1 MLVRILAAAVGL
13 PLLLVI
19 VLLLPPIGTAVLFAL
34 ACAIGAYEMLWRTGL
49 LKHKRIVAYT
59 AVMSVAVVMWS
70 WLRGSAL
77 VSEQTLWI
85 SALLGLFLFS
95 SLLFCEL
102 LAGHTEL
109 KFSAFC
115 VALFSGIVYP
125 FLIGALVRLRC
136 MDGGNSGKYYILVAF
151 LISMVADSGAYF
163 AGRAFGKH
171 KLAPVVS
178 PKKTVEGAIG
188 GVIVNM
194 LGMILYTFLLNRFF
208 GFTQVNY
215 LYAAIYGLVG
225 AFGSILGDLTLS
237 VVKRQVGIKDYG
249 NLIPGHGGIL
259 DRFDSTM
266 ICAPIAEI
274 LILLVPFAV
283 K

>member
-34 ACAIGAYEMLWRTGL
+34 ACMAAAYEMLWRTGI
-49 LKHKRIVAYT
+49 LKHKRIVVYT
-59 AVMSVAVVMWS
+59 ALMTAAVVMWS
-70 WLRGSAL
+70 WLRACAV
-77 VSEQTLWI
+77 VSEQTLWL
-85 SALLGLFLFS
+85 SMLLGLFVYAC
-95 SLLFCEL
+95 LLFCEL
-102 LAGHTEL
+102 LAAHTEL
-109 KFSAFC
+109 KFTALC

-125 FLIGALVRLRC
+125 FLIGSLVRLRG
-136 MDGGNSGKYYILVAF
+136 MESGKYYILVAF
-151 LISMVADSGAYF
+151 IISMVADSGAYF
-163 AGRAFGKH
+163 VGRACGKH
-171 KLAPVVS
+171 KLASVVS

-188 GVIVNM
+188 GVVVNI
-194 LGMILYTFLLNRFF
+194 LGMVLYTFILNKCF

-215 LYAAIYGLVG
+215 FYAAIYGVVG
-225 AFGSILGDLTLS
+225 ALGSMLGDLTLS

-274 LILLVPFAV
+274 LILLLPFAV

>member
-19 VLLLPPIGTAVLFAL
+19 VLLLPPIGTAILFAL
-34 ACAIGAYEMLWRTGL
+34 ACMVAAYEMLWRTGI

-59 AVMSVAVVMWS
+59 ALMAAAV
-70 WLRGSAL
+70 
-77 VSEQTLWI
+77 VSEQTLWL
-85 SALLGLFLFS
+85 SMLLGLFVYGC
-95 SLLFCEL
+95 LLFTEL
-102 LAGHTEL
+102 LAAHTEL
-109 KFSAFC
+109 KFTALC

-125 FLIGALVRLRC
+125 FLIGALVRLRG
-136 MDGGNSGKYYILVAF
+136 MESGKYYILVTF
-151 LISMVADSGAYF
+151 IISMVADSGAYF
-163 AGRAFGKH
+163 VGRACGKH

-188 GVIVNM
+188 GVVVNI
-194 LGMILYTFLLNRFF
+194 LGMVLYTLILNKCF

-215 LYAAIYGLVG
+215 FYAAIYGVVG
-225 AFGSILGDLTLS
+225 AFGSMLGDLTLS

-274 LILLVPFAV
+274 LILLIPFAV

>member
-1 MLVRILAAAVGL
+1 MLTRILAAAVGL
-13 PLLLVI
+13 PVLLVI
-19 VLLLPPIGTAVLFAL
+19 VLLLPPIGTAILFAL
-34 ACAIGAYEMLWRTGL
+34 ACAVGAYEMLWRTGI

-59 AVMSVAVVMWS
+59 VVMSVAVVMWS
-70 WLRGSAL
+70 WLRACSI
-77 VSEQTLWI
+77 VSEQTLWL
-85 SALLGLFLFS
+85 SALIGLFLYAS
-95 SLLFCEL
+95 ILFCEL

-109 KFSAFC
+109 KFTALC
-115 VALFSGIVYP
+115 VTLFSGIVYP
-125 FLIGALVRLRC
+125 FLIGALVRLRG
-136 MDGGNSGKYYILVAF
+136 MDGGESGKYYILVAF
-151 LISMVADSGAYF
+151 LISMIADSGAYF
-163 AGRAFGKH
+163 VGRALGKH
-171 KLAPVVS
+171 KLAPIVS

-188 GVIVNM
+188 GVVTNII
-194 LGMILYTFLLNRFF
+194 GMVIYTLILNRFF

-215 LYAAIYGLVG
+215 FFAAIYGLVG
-225 AFGSILGDLTLS
+225 AFGSMLGDLTLS

-274 LILLVPFAV
+274 LILLIPFAV

>member
-13 PLLLVI
+13 PLLLAV

-34 ACAIGAYEMLWRTGL
+34 ACMVGAYEMLWRTGI
-49 LKHKRIVAYT
+49 LKHKRIVCYT
-59 AVMSVAVVMWS
+59 AVMAAAVVMWS
-70 WLRGSAL
+70 WLRACAV
-77 VSEQTLWI
+77 VSGQTLWL
-85 SALLGLFLFS
+85 SMLLGLFLYAC
-95 SLLFCEL
+95 LLFTEL
-102 LAGHTEL
+102 LAAHTEL
-109 KFSAFC
+109 KFTALC
-115 VALFSGIVYP
+115 VALFSGVVYP
-125 FLIGALVRLRC
+125 FLIGALVRLRGMEC
-136 MDGGNSGKYYILVAF
+136 GTYYIIVAF

-163 AGRAFGKH
+163 VGRAFGKH

-178 PKKTVEGAIG
+178 PKKTVEGAVG
-188 GVIVNM
+188 GVVVNI
-194 LGMILYTFLLNRFF
+194 LGMIVYTLILNKCF

-215 LYAAIYGLVG
+215 FYAAIYGVVG
-225 AFGSILGDLTLS
+225 AVGSILGDLTLS

-274 LILLVPFAV
+274 MILLLPFAV

>member
-13 PLLLVI
+13 PLLLAV

-34 ACAIGAYEMLWRTGL
+34 ACMVGAYEMLWRTGI
-49 LKHKRIVAYT
+49 LKHKRIVCYT
-59 AVMSVAVVMWS
+59 AVMAAAVVMWS
-70 WLRGSAL
+70 WLRACVV
-77 VSEQTLWI
+77 VSEQTLWL
-85 SALLGLFLFS
+85 SMLLGLFVYACALFT
-95 SLLFCEL
+95 EL
-102 LAGHTEL
+102 LAAHTEM
-109 KFSAFC
+109 KFTALC
-115 VALFSGIVYP
+115 VALFSGVVYP
-125 FLIGALVRLRC
+125 FLIGALVRLRG
-136 MDGGNSGKYYILVAF
+136 MESGKFYIIVAF

-163 AGRAFGKH
+163 VGRAFGKH

-178 PKKTVEGAIG
+178 PKKTVEGAVG
-188 GVIVNM
+188 GVIVNI
-194 LGMILYTFLLNRFF
+194 LGMIVYTLILNKCF

-215 LYAAIYGLVG
+215 FYAAIYGVVG
-225 AFGSILGDLTLS
+225 AAGSILGDLTLS

-274 LILLVPFAV
+274 LILLLPFAV

>member
-19 VLLLPPIGTAVLFAL
+19 VLLLPPIGTAILFAL
-34 ACAIGAYEMLWRTGL
+34 ACMVAAYEMLWRTGI
-49 LKHKRIVAYT
+49 LKHKRIVVYT
-59 AVMSVAVVMWS
+59 ALMAAAVVMWS
-70 WLRGSAL
+70 WLRACAV
-77 VSEQTLWI
+77 VSEQTLWL
-85 SALLGLFLFS
+85 STLLGLFVYAC
-95 SLLFCEL
+95 LLFCEL
-102 LAGHTEL
+102 LAAHTEL
-109 KFSAFC
+109 KFTALC

-125 FLIGALVRLRC
+125 FLIGALVRLRG
-136 MDGGNSGKYYILVAF
+136 MESGKYYILVAF
-151 LISMVADSGAYF
+151 IISMVADSGAYF
-163 AGRAFGKH
+163 VGRACGKH

-188 GVIVNM
+188 GVVVNI
-194 LGMILYTFLLNRFF
+194 LGMVLYTLILNKCF

-215 LYAAIYGLVG
+215 FYAAIYGVVG
-225 AFGSILGDLTLS
+225 ALGSMLGDLTLS

-274 LILLVPFAV
+274 LILLLPFAV

>member
-19 VLLLPPIGTAVLFAL
+19 VLLLPPIGTAILFAL
-34 ACAIGAYEMLWRTGL
+34 ACMVAAYEMLWRTGI
-49 LKHKRIVAYT
+49 LKHKRIVVNT
-59 AVMSVAVVMWS
+59 ALMAAAVVMWS
-70 WLRGSAL
+70 WLRACTV
-77 VSEQTLWI
+77 VSEQTLWL
-85 SALLGLFLFS
+85 SMLLGLFVYAC
-95 SLLFCEL
+95 LLFCEL
-102 LAGHTEL
+102 LAAHTEL
-109 KFSAFC
+109 KFTALC

-125 FLIGALVRLRC
+125 FLIGALVRLRG
-136 MDGGNSGKYYILVAF
+136 MESGKYYILVAF
-151 LISMVADSGAYF
+151 IISMVADSGAYF
-163 AGRAFGKH
+163 VGRACGKH

-188 GVIVNM
+188 GVVVNI
-194 LGMILYTFLLNRFF
+194 LGMVLYTLILNKCF

-215 LYAAIYGLVG
+215 FYAAIYGVVG
-225 AFGSILGDLTLS
+225 ALGSMLGDLTLS

-274 LILLVPFAV
+274 LILLLPFAV

>member
-1 MLVRILAAAVGL
+1 MLTRILAAAVGL
-13 PLLLVI
+13 PVLLAV
-19 VLLLPPIGTAVLFAL
+19 VLLLPPIGTAILFAL
-34 ACAIGAYEMLWRTGL
+34 ACAVGAYEMLWRTGI

-59 AVMSVAVVMWS
+59 IVMSAAVVMWS
-70 WLRGSAL
+70 WLRACSI
-77 VSEQTLWI
+77 VSEQTLWL
-85 SALLGLFLFS
+85 SALIGLFLYAS
-95 SLLFCEL
+95 ILFCEL

-109 KFSAFC
+109 KFTALC
-115 VALFSGIVYP
+115 AALFSGIVYP
-125 FLIGALVRLRC
+125 FLIGALVRLRG
-136 MDGGNSGKYYILVAF
+136 MDGGESGKYYILVAF
-151 LISMVADSGAYF
+151 LISMIADSGAYF
-163 AGRAFGKH
+163 VGRALGKH

-188 GVIVNM
+188 GVLTNII
-194 LGMILYTFLLNRFF
+194 GMVIYTLILNKFF

-215 LYAAIYGLVG
+215 FFAAIYGLVG
-225 AFGSILGDLTLS
+225 AFGSMLGDLTLS

-266 ICAPIAEI
+266 ICAPIAET
-274 LILLVPFAV
+274 LILLIPFAV

>member
-13 PLLLVI
+13 PLLLAV
-19 VLLLPPIGTAVLFAL
+19 VLLLPTLGTAVLFAL
-34 ACAIGAYEMLWRTGL
+34 AAMIAAYEMLWRTGI
-49 LKHKRIVAYT
+49 LKHRRIVCYT
-59 AVMSVAVVMWS
+59 ALMAAAVVLWS
-70 WLRGSAL
+70 WLRACAV
-77 VSEQTLWI
+77 VSERTLWL
-85 SALLGLFLFS
+85 SMLLGLFAYS
-95 SLLFCEL
+95 ALLFCEL

-109 KFSAFC
+109 PFTGLC
-115 VALFSGIVYP
+115 VALFSGVVYP
-125 FLIGALVRLRC
+125 FLLGALVRLRG
-136 MDGGNSGKYYILVAF
+136 MENGKYYILVAF

-178 PKKTVEGAIG
+178 PKKTVEGAAG
-188 GVIVNM
+188 GVVCNV
-194 LGMILYTFLLNRFF
+194 LGMMLYTLLLQRCF

-215 LYAAIYGLVG
+215 FYAAVYGVLG
-225 AFGSILGDLTLS
+225 AFGSMLGDLTLS

-266 ICAPIAEI
+266 ICAPLAEI
-274 LILLVPFAV
+274 LILLLPFAV

>member
-13 PLLLVI
+13 PLLLAV

-34 ACAIGAYEMLWRTGL
+34 ACMVGAYEMLWRTGI
-49 LKHKRIVAYT
+49 LKHKRIVCYT
-59 AVMSVAVVMWS
+59 AVMAAAVVMWS
-70 WLRGSAL
+70 WLRACAV
-77 VSEQTLWI
+77 VSEQMLWL
-85 SALLGLFLFS
+85 SMLLGLFLYAC
-95 SLLFCEL
+95 LLFTEL
-102 LAGHTEL
+102 LAAHTEL
-109 KFSAFC
+109 KFTALC
-115 VALFSGIVYP
+115 VALFSGVVYP
-125 FLIGALVRLRC
+125 FLIGALVRLRGMEC
-136 MDGGNSGKYYILVAF
+136 GTYYIIVAF

-163 AGRAFGKH
+163 VGRAFGKH

-178 PKKTVEGAIG
+178 PKKTVEGAVG
-188 GVIVNM
+188 GVVVNI
-194 LGMILYTFLLNRFF
+194 LGMIVYTLILNKCF

-215 LYAAIYGLVG
+215 FYAAIYGVVG
-225 AFGSILGDLTLS
+225 AAGSILGDLTLS

-274 LILLVPFAV
+274 LILLLPFAV

>member
-19 VLLLPPIGTAVLFAL
+19 VLLLPPIGTAILFAL
-34 ACAIGAYEMLWRTGL
+34 ACAIAAYEMLWRTGL
-49 LKHKRIVAYT
+49 AKQKRIVAYT
-59 AVMSVAVVMWS
+59 AVMSAAVVMWS
-70 WLRGSAL
+70 WLRACSI
-77 VSEQTLWI
+77 VSEQTLWL
-85 SALLGLFLFS
+85 SALIGLFVFAC
-95 SLLFCEL
+95 LLFIEL

-109 KFSAFC
+109 KFSAVC
-115 VALFSGIVYP
+115 AALFSGIVYP
-125 FLIGALVRLRC
+125 FLIGALVRLRG
-136 MDGGNSGKYYILVAF
+136 MDGGESGKYYILVAF
-151 LISMVADSGAYF
+151 LISMLADAGAYF
-163 AGRAFGKH
+163 VGKALGKH
-171 KLAPVVS
+171 KLAPVIS

-188 GVIVNM
+188 GVIINM
-194 LGMILYTFLLNRFF
+194 IGMIVYTLFLNKCF

-215 LYAAIYGLVG
+215 FYAAIYGFVG
-225 AFGSILGDLTLS
+225 AFGSMLGDLTLS

-274 LILLVPFAV
+274 LIILIPFAV

>member
-1 MLVRILAAAVGL
+1 MLVRILAAAVGI
-13 PLLLVI
+13 PLLLAV
-19 VLLLPPIGTAVLFAL
+19 VLLLPPIGTAILFAL
-34 ACAIGAYEMLWRTGL
+34 ACMIGAYEMLWRTGI
-49 LKHKRIVAYT
+49 LKHKRIVVYT
-59 AVMSVAVVMWS
+59 ALMAAAVVMWS
-70 WLRGSAL
+70 WLRACAI
-77 VSEQTLWI
+77 VDENTLWI
-85 SALLGLFLFS
+85 SALIGLFVYAC
-95 SLLFCEL
+95 LLFTEL

-109 KFSAFC
+109 KFTALC
-115 VALFSGIVYP
+115 VALFSGVIYP
-125 FLIGALVRLRC
+125 FLIGSLVRLRG
-136 MDGGNSGKYYILVAF
+136 MENGEYYILVAF
-151 LISMVADSGAYF
+151 IISMVADSGAYF

-171 KLAPVVS
+171 KLAPIVS

-188 GVIVNM
+188 GVIANM
-194 LGMILYTFLLNRFF
+194 AGMALYTFLLSRFF

-215 LYAAIYGLVG
+215 LYAVIYGFIG
-225 AFGSILGDLTLS
+225 AFGSMLGDLTLS

-274 LILLVPFAV
+274 LILLIRFAV

>member
-13 PLLLVI
+13 PLLLAV

-34 ACAIGAYEMLWRTGL
+34 ACMVGAYEMLWRTGI
-49 LKHKRIVAYT
+49 LKHKRIVCYT
-59 AVMSVAVVMWS
+59 AVMAAAVVMWS
-70 WLRGSAL
+70 WLRACAV
-77 VSEQTLWI
+77 VSGQTLWL
-85 SALLGLFLFS
+85 SMLLGLFVYAC
-95 SLLFCEL
+95 LLFTEL
-102 LAGHTEL
+102 LAAHTEL
-109 KFSAFC
+109 KFTALC
-115 VALFSGIVYP
+115 VALFSGVVYP
-125 FLIGALVRLRC
+125 FLIGALVRLRG
-136 MDGGNSGKYYILVAF
+136 MESGTYYIIVAF

-163 AGRAFGKH
+163 VGRAFGKH

-178 PKKTVEGAIG
+178 PKKTVEGAVG
-188 GVIVNM
+188 GVVVNI
-194 LGMILYTFLLNRFF
+194 LGMIVYTLILNKCF

-215 LYAAIYGLVG
+215 FYAAIYGVVG
-225 AFGSILGDLTLS
+225 AAGSILGDLTLS

-274 LILLVPFAV
+274 LILLLPFAV

>member
-19 VLLLPPIGTAVLFAL
+19 VLLLPPIGTAILFAL
-34 ACAIGAYEMLWRTGL
+34 ACMVAAYEMLWRTGI

-59 AVMSVAVVMWS
+59 ALMAAAVVMWS
-70 WLRGSAL
+70 WMRACAV
-77 VSEQTLWI
+77 VSEQTLWL
-85 SALLGLFLFS
+85 SMLFGLFVYGC
-95 SLLFCEL
+95 LLFTEL
-102 LAGHTEL
+102 LAAHTEL
-109 KFSAFC
+109 KFTALC

-125 FLIGALVRLRC
+125 FLIGALVRLRG
-136 MDGGNSGKYYILVAF
+136 MESGKYYILVAF
-151 LISMVADSGAYF
+151 IISMVADSGAYF
-163 AGRAFGKH
+163 VGRACGKH

-188 GVIVNM
+188 GVVVNI
-194 LGMILYTFLLNRFF
+194 LGMVLYTLILNKCF

-215 LYAAIYGLVG
+215 FYAAIYGVVG
-225 AFGSILGDLTLS
+225 AFGSMLGDLTLS

-274 LILLVPFAV
+274 LILLIPFAV

>member
-13 PLLLVI
+13 PLLLAV

-34 ACAIGAYEMLWRTGL
+34 ACMVAAYEMLWRTGIL
-49 LKHKRIVAYT
+49 QHKRIVAYT
-59 AVMSVAVVMWS
+59 ALMAAAVVMWS
-70 WLRGSAL
+70 WLRACAV
-77 VSEQTLWI
+77 VSERALWL
-85 SALLGLFLFS
+85 SMLLGLFLYAC
-95 SLLFCEL
+95 LLFTEL
-102 LAGHTEL
+102 LAAHTEL
-109 KFSAFC
+109 KFTALC
-115 VALFSGIVYP
+115 VALFSGVVYP
-125 FLIGALVRLRC
+125 FLIGALVRLRG
-136 MDGGNSGKYYILVAF
+136 MESGKYYILVAF

-163 AGRAFGKH
+163 VGKACGKH

-178 PKKTVEGAIG
+178 PKKTVEGAVG
-188 GVIVNM
+188 GVVVNI
-194 LGMILYTFLLNRFF
+194 LGMVLYTLILNKCF
-208 GFTQVNY
+208 GFTQINY
-215 LYAAIYGLVG
+215 FYAAIYGVVG
-225 AFGSILGDLTLS
+225 ALGSMLGDLTLS

-274 LILLVPFAV
+274 LILLLPFAV